1 LRQFDAGSVQNVQ
14 KRMLKTLT
22 PEKSGI

>member
-14 KRMLKTLT
+14 KGMLKTLT